1 MKYFKLLFDYEHD
14 RDYVYCNRMNLEES
28 YRYIESAGEKIVLD
42 NKIKL
47 FIDDNSGNVFPDYL
61 PNCYCW
67 FIISEK
73 FKEIISRLM
82 EINIQFLKVSLT
94 DPTGNELLNK
104 YYVANILDIVDA
116 IDLKESEYDI
126 YSYKDIEV
134 YSFRK
139 YALQSK
145 MLNDKHIFRLK
156 KSTIPI
162 FVSEQFKK
170 LVQKHHLSGV
180 DFLEVK
186 IV

>member
-1 MKYFKLLFDYEHD
+1 M
-14 RDYVYCNRMNLEES
+14 
-28 YRYIESAGEKIVLD
+28 
-42 NKIKL
+42 
-47 FIDDNSGNVFPDYL
+47 
-61 PNCYCW
+61 
-67 FIISEK
+67 
-73 FKEIISRLM
+73 
-82 EINIQFLKVSLT
+82 
-94 DPTGNELLNK
+94 NK

-126 YSYKDIEV
+126 YSYNDIEV

-156 KSTIPI
+156 NSTIPI

-170 LVQKHHLSGV
+170 LVQKHRLSGV

>member
-1 MKYFKLLFDYEHD
+1 MKYFKLLFDYKSD
-14 RDYVYCNRMNLEES
+14 QDFVYCNRMNLGES

-67 FIISEK
+67 FIISER
-73 FKEIISRLM
+73 FKEIISCLPD
-82 EINIQFLKVSLT
+82 INIQFLKVSLT
-94 DPTGNELLNK
+94 DPEGNELLNK
-104 YYVANILDIVDA
+104 YYVANILDVVDA

-156 KSTIPI
+156 NSTIPI

-170 LVQKHHLSGV
+170 LVQKHRLSGV
-180 DFLEVK
+180 DFMEVK